1 MSLNSW
7 LKSICNNGLAHQS
20 LDQISF
26 YNEHQGQKFR
36 DIDFLIKAKTLDT
49 FFGKVL
55 NPQCGDTNTVVLQNL
70 KSPQNRIILTHWNME
85 SRWVSIERKKP
96 GGQESRD
103 TVCL

>member
-1 MSLNSW
+1 M
-7 LKSICNNGLAHQS
+7 
-20 LDQISF
+20 DQISF

-70 KSPQNRIILTHWNME
+70 KSPQNRIILCALK
-85 SRWVSIERKKP
+85 SGVYRWVSIERKKP